1 MTSVAGNEKLGSNFS
16 LLSLEATAAS
26 KQLNEMTSCLGFT
39 HLWPNLLKS
48 LSKHNSL
55 PVSYQPFSF
64 LLPFTIVWSTFGC
77 LVTIPCTEQIRMHFQ
92 LCFFFFFFSQRPT
105 IVSREGYS
113 LLPQDCKW
121 PPSSAHYPNCKCS
134 LFGNGL
140 YSNAHTQSSSNSG
153 RAQTAVTAIIFW
165 LCINSLSRSLDLV
178 TAFFLVWKM
187 TWLIGDKHWSSLFF
201 LFPFHTC
208 THACMHA
215 YMHVYI
221 ERTHRH
227 M

>member
-92 LCFFFFFFSQRPT
+92 LCFFFFFSPRDLPLFQGKD
-105 IVSREGYS
+105 IVCCLRIAND
-113 LLPQDCKW
+113 LLPQRTTQTV
-121 PPSSAHYPNCKCS
+121 
-134 LFGNGL
+134 
-140 YSNAHTQSSSNSG
+140 NAAYLEMDYTAMHIH
-153 RAQTAVTAIIFW
+153 RVAQI
-165 LCINSLSRSLDLV
+165 LV
-178 TAFFLVWKM
+178 VLRQQ
-187 TWLIGDKHWSSLFF
+187 LL
-201 LFPFHTC
+201 P
-208 THACMHA
+208 
-215 YMHVYI
+215 
-221 ERTHRH
+221 
-227 M
+227 

>member
-187 TWLIGDKHWSSLFF
+187 TWLIGDKHWSSSCSFF
-201 LFPFHTC
+201 FPFTHVHM
-208 THACMHA
+208 HACMHTC
-215 YMHVYI
+215 MYI
-221 ERTHRH
+221 
-227 M
+227 